1 MYVVPPPPAESYG
14 GGTCLS
20 TDIMRSSTATAVRLV
35 DSGVEQPLM
44 QLDAMVSSI
53 QSTLSTMQLFETQE
67 L

>member
-1 MYVVPPPPAESYG
+1 
-14 GGTCLS
+14 
-20 TDIMRSSTATAVRLV
+20 MRSSTATAVRLV